1 MTQSEMIRAIYDDM
15 QDLKEDVHILKEDVH
30 VLKEDVSALKE
41 DVQDLKVKVEV
52 LREDVDDLKEDV
64 SALKEDVSNLK
75 EDVSALKENV
85 TGIQLTLENETNRNI
100 RVVAEG
106 HLDLNRKLDDALKVE
121 NEKEMM
127 HLRVNVLENDMR
139 RVKEKIGIA

>member
-30 VLKEDVSALKE
+30 VLKEDVSVLKE

-52 LREDVDDLKEDV
+52 LREDVDDLKEEV
-64 SALKEDVSNLK
+64 CV
-75 EDVSALKENV
+75 LKENV

>member
-30 VLKEDVSALKE
+30 VLKEDVSVLKEDVSVLKEDVSVLKE

-52 LREDVDDLKEDV
+52 LREDVDD
-64 SALKEDVSNLK
+64 LK

-127 HLRVNVLENDMR
+127 HLRINVLENDMR